1 MVDNS
6 PFLSC
11 RIAVYTTNVS
21 NPYLS
26 SNHTRM
32 CSRTPA
38 RNTHESTD
46 HSLYIKIVCFS
57 LCEPCST
64 PEIFEFQ
71 TAPPRDRVS
80 PYFHLCSWN
89 EMEPPLCS
97 CSIWVA
103 VCNWHAAS
111 GPPLPPRSFPRSS
124 SDTLTL
130 SFSITTTHHIWRT
143 IVICATHGSIIK
155 RQLGLT
161 FESYLL

>member
-1 MVDNS
+1 MLRVHFLAFRYYSEFICVCFFAFVKKKILVDNS
-6 PFLSC
+6 HFLSC
-11 RIAVYTTNVS
+11 RIAVYTTHVS

-80 PYFHLCSWN
+80 PYFHLCSIKIVRFSLC
-89 EMEPPLCS
+89 EPCSTPEIFEFQTAPPRDRVSPYFHLCS
-97 CSIWVA
+97 
-103 VCNWHAAS
+103 
-111 GPPLPPRSFPRSS
+111 
-124 SDTLTL
+124 
-130 SFSITTTHHIWRT
+130 
-143 IVICATHGSIIK
+143 
-155 RQLGLT
+155 
-161 FESYLL
+161 